1 MKDLMSKRKKML
13 FLFFGGLNFS
23 ASYVTFVIF
32 WLLLAK
38 FIGYIG
44 VVIINTIVS
53 TLFSYLVQTKW
64 VWKKI
69 AVTVVGYCKYLG
81 FQLIVT
87 TFAIF
92 VVPNLSIYLK
102 VDLLI
107 IQLLYSFIIVILTWF
122 FLRLFVYKD

>member
-1 MKDLMSKRKKML
+1 ML